1 MIFDTGSRENL
12 VSIAHP
18 VIEGERLIK
27 NEFPRKFSGAFSP
40 QATTS
45 SHHVFLDLELTPKK
59 GQRILLKKEPF
70 LVIDQPTEFGLLM
83 GMKSI

>member
-45 SHHVFLDLELTPKK
+45 SHHVFLDLDTEEGPTNPV
-59 GQRILLKKEPF
+59 KERTIPGYR
-70 LVIDQPTEFGLLM
+70 PTN
-83 GMKSI
+83 